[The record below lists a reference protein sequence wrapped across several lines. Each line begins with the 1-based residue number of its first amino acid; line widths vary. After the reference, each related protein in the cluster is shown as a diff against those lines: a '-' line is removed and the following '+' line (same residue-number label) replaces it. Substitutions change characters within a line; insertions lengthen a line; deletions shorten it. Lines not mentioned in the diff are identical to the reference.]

1 MDMIR
6 RIITALLAVAVVVGL
21 VGCEPAPPEALPG
34 PHGSGRTPLV
44 YVYGDSLTP
53 VVDYREQA
61 AMSGY
66 ELVSEATGGSWMCG
80 GYQIPQSDET
90 RWWPRIMETITEVR
104 PDYLILE
111 YQAWANYQLR
121 CGGTPEQFPY
131 SASDPGRGWRAY
143 LSMFV
148 DAIVEVGG
156 PTRIVVVESPSAPAG
171 KPEWSGPMAIM
182 DEASRTMAARLPQ
195 HITFVPIR
203 QDLTRKG
210 AYTTFAPC
218 KPYDRGYT
226 QPKVTCWGE
235 NRAAD
240 WPAGQVR
247 LRAGDNIHHWC
258 PTGGG
263 MCAGSTPAGLRIRR
277 AVFTVIN
284 GLEQARN

>member
-1 MDMIR
+1 MGR
-6 RIITALLAVAVVVGL
+6 RIVTTALAVAIVVGL

-61 AMSGY
+61 EMSGY

-90 RWWPRIMETITEVR
+90 RWWPRIMDTITEVR

-121 CGGTPEQFPY
+121 CGGDPEQLPY
-131 SASDPGRGWRAY
+131 SEADPGRGWRVY
-143 LSMFV
+143 LQMFV
-148 DAIVEVGG
+148 DAIVAVGG
-156 PTRIVVVESPSAPAG
+156 PTRIVVVETPSAPAS
-171 KPEWSGPMAIM
+171 KPEWTGPMEIM

-203 QDLTRKG
+203 QDLTRNG

-218 KPYDRGYT
+218 KPYDQGAT
-226 QPKVTCWGE
+226 QPKVTCRE
-235 NRAAD
+235 QDRAAD
-240 WPAGQVR
+240 WPVGQVR

-277 AVFTVIN
+277 SVFTVLN
-284 GLEQARN
+284 ALEQAHG